1 MGCIVTPGSP
11 ADKEIEKAR
20 AEGRIVQIPAD
31 ADISDLINQMIAE
44 YEKETGESYE
54 TPNQNG

>member
-1 MGCIVTPGSP
+1 MSCEVTPGSP
-11 ADKEIEKAR
+11 VDKEIEKAR

-54 TPNQNG
+54 TSN

>member
-1 MGCIVTPGSP
+1 MSCEVTPGSP
-11 ADKEIEKAR
+11 ADKAIQKAWD
-20 AEGRIVQIPAD
+20 EGRIVKIPAD

-54 TPNQNG
+54 TPN

>member
-1 MGCIVTPGSP
+1 MSCEVTPGSP
-11 ADKEIEKAR
+11 ADKAIQKAW
-20 AEGRIVQIPAD
+20 EDGKIVEIPAD